1 MSKSSLRKTT
11 TIRKKNDSIQPA
23 LFNSKNYGNKSL
35 DIPIDDVDTLVNNK
49 NICDMLGIKS
59 SLKTSTN
66 LNDSNNSILTD
77 LDGLENEQSL
87 LDDLLYGGGTG
98 DDHISNNKKHNT
110 SSTSTNNKTHSHGKP
125 PRGRSRSPSITGVNG
140 LSNRPR
146 SNDSD
151 STSRV
156 SFDMPNS
163 DVDDSGHGR
172 IQFV

>member
-1 MSKSSLRKTT
+1 MSKSSLQKTT

-59 SLKTSTN
+59 SLKTSAN

-87 LDDLLYGGGTG
+87 LDDLLYGG
-98 DDHISNNKKHNT
+98 DDISNNKKHNT
-110 SSTSTNNKTHSHGKP
+110 SSISTNNKTHSNGKQ

-140 LSNRPR
+140 LSNRAR
-146 SNDSD
+146 SAARTRSIDSD
-151 STSRV
+151 TASRV

-163 DVDDSGHGR
+163 DVDDTGHGR
-172 IQFV
+172 I